1 MKWYRIKALLLK
13 YYFIT
18 LNSADRI
25 FDIFY
30 WPVIDVIIWGFT
42 SYFIKQISSLNI
54 LSMALGGLILWL
66 FVWRSA
72 QDIAVYVL
80 EDFWSKTLYHLFS
93 SPVMISEHITSIVL
107 FGFLRSMFTFFFLAA
122 LMFMLYSFNVFTI
135 PLALLASSIAIL
147 SLFGWAMG
155 LFITGLILRFGQRIQ
170 VLAWSLTWIIQPFS
184 CVFYPL
190 SALPQWAVPIAKVL
204 PTTQVFETLRS
215 VIFPTMG
222 SQGNLWYA
230 LVSVLLFL
238 VGAGWFLGSS
248 FKKAKKN
255 GMLVGAE

>member
-1 MKWYRIKALLLK
+1 
-13 YYFIT
+13 
-18 LNSADRI
+18 
-25 FDIFY
+25 
-30 WPVIDVIIWGFT
+30 
-42 SYFIKQISSLNI
+42 
-54 LSMALGGLILWL
+54 
-66 FVWRSA
+66 
-72 QDIAVYVL
+72 
-80 EDFWSKTLYHLFS
+80 
-93 SPVMISEHITSIVL
+93 
-107 FGFLRSMFTFFFLAA
+107 
-122 LMFMLYSFNVFTI
+122 
-135 PLALLASSIAIL
+135 
-147 SLFGWAMG
+147 MG